1 LAKKRPKQERATEAP
16 SHTAPAI
23 GQGEPAPGP
32 AEPDTSAILEE
43 RGEVE
48 QSLIEIAARD
58 MDRTVEDERTLAR
71 ERERKPGSFYSDLLY
86 TLANIR
92 YPEDEA
98 RLVWVNL
105 LTHKAEMSQ
114 LLGRNVGI
122 RVAALDFFRNVLGN
136 LGDVKIVDSSEY
148 IETAKLAVTDGLT
161 GIHNHRYF
169 QDNLARSIEQASRE
183 RVPVSLLMVD
193 IDHFKQY
200 NDRYGHIAGDV
211 ALREVAAA
219 LKDALPGGAVVS
231 RYGGEEFAAIL
242 YATDKDTALEEAEH
256 ARERVEALALA
267 GPGETDGSKLTISLG
282 VATSPEDASDRN
294 DLIDW
299 ADLSLYLAKTGGRNR
314 VVSCPVDRRRVERYH
329 ADLDVRL
336 RARDAR
342 QEAFRRFSVVDIG
355 VGGVALVGERLPAS
369 GSPVAVL
376 IAGGGLKEPLAMEA
390 RVAWRRAESRL
401 GELAGVEFVGM
412 SAATARTLAKWLVQL
427 KGA

>member
-1 LAKKRPKQERATEAP
+1 MAKKRPKQERATEAP